1 MRHRGPDGS
10 GVWQSKDGRVSLSHT
25 RLSTIDLLSGA
36 QPILNED
43 GTIIAVVNGE
53 FYGFE
58 AIRKELEGFGHRFR
72 SRTDSE
78 ILVHLYER
86 HGTSCLN
93 QLHGEFAFVVW
104 DEREQILFAA
114 RDRFGTKPLYFSESK
129 GEVLFSSEVKGL
141 EQAGVILSWDE
152 QGFFEKFV
160 FQTSLNGRTLF
171 RGVCELP
178 AGYYFLL
185 KNGSS
190 VVRPYWDICYPFEE
204 DLAPLESDDSYANTL
219 RELLDR
225 AVQSRMRAD
234 VPVACYLSGGIDSN
248 GILGLMT
255 RHSTRPVQAFC
266 LSFDDPALDEFD
278 LAARSAA
285 HLGADLAKVSVTDKS
300 LASDFAQTIW
310 HCENLIENANSVAKF
325 ALSRAVNAAGYRVV
339 LVGEGSD
346 EIFAGYPIFMVD
358 SLRHG
363 SAAEFEELKGR
374 LGLTTEGLRQLM
386 YPEGRTEPA
395 TLISRLGYY
404 PDWLAGRHRIL
415 TEFASIFPDAIG
427 KSDIDARLLD
437 SLEVRTQL
445 NGRSVLNQSLYIH
458 AKTSLPGVTLSL
470 LGDRVEMAHS
480 VESRLPFLDDRVFDF
495 ARNLPRSQKIR
506 QGAEKFVLRMAMRSI
521 VSPEICGRR
530 KSPLLAPPAL
540 SNGSSALGQ
549 LVQDLLRSRFLE
561 SIPFLEKRAT
571 RQFLDRLISMDT
583 ISRELDGPLMTL
595 ASACV
600 LAEKFSL

>member
-1 MRHRGPDGS
+1 M
-10 GVWQSKDGRVSLSHT
+10 
-25 RLSTIDLLSGA
+25 
-36 QPILNED
+36 
-43 GTIIAVVNGE
+43 
-53 FYGFE
+53 
-58 AIRKELEGFGHRFR
+58 
-72 SRTDSE
+72 
-78 ILVHLYER
+78 
-86 HGTSCLN
+86 
-93 QLHGEFAFVVW
+93 
-104 DEREQILFAA
+104 
-114 RDRFGTKPLYFSESK
+114 
-129 GEVLFSSEVKGL
+129 KGL
-141 EQAGVILSWDE
+141 EQAGVVLSWDE

-160 FQTSLNGRTLF
+160 FQTSLNGRTLY
-171 RGVCELP
+171 RGVCELA

-204 DLAPLESDDSYANTL
+204 DLPPQESDDHYANAL
-219 RELLDR
+219 QDLLDR

-248 GILGLMT
+248 GILGLMP
-255 RHSTRPVQAFC
+255 RHATRPVQAFC
-266 LSFDDPALDEFD
+266 LSFDDSALDEFD
-278 LAARSAA
+278 LASRSAA

-300 LASDFAQTIW
+300 VAADFDQTIW

-325 ALSRAVNAAGYRVV
+325 ALSRAVNAAGYQVA

-363 SAAEFEELKGR
+363 SAAEFEELKR
-374 LGLTTEGLRQLM
+374 QLGLSTEGLRQLM

-415 TEFASIFPDAIG
+415 KEFAAIFPDAFG
-427 KSDIDARLLD
+427 NSDIDARLLD

-480 VESRLPFLDDRVFDF
+480 VESRLPFLDDRVVDF
-495 ARNLPRSQKIR
+495 ARNLPGSQKIR

-530 KSPLLAPPAL
+530 KRPLLAPPAL

-561 SIPFLEKRAT
+561 GIPFLEKRAT
-571 RQFLDRLISMDT
+571 RQFLDRLLRMDT
-583 ISRELDGPLMTL
+583 IPRELDGPLMTL